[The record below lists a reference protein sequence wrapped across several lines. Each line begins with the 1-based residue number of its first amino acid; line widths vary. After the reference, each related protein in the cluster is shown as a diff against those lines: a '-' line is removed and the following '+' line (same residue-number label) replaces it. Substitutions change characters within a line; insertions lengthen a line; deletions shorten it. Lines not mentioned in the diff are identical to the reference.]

1 MTVLGNHMP
10 LKKQLV
16 QIKYHWDLEHVK
28 APSMVEVL
36 AFRGCLVV
44 AAPNHTTVCAGV
56 FICHRTMHI
65 GWLNAEVQ

>member
-16 QIKYHWDLEHVK
+16 QIKYRWDLEHVK

-44 AAPNHTTVCAGV
+44 AAPNHTTSVLEFLFVTAQC
-56 FICHRTMHI
+56 T
-65 GWLNAEVQ
+65 